1 MAINKGTNMVVS
13 LYKGSARIG
22 KVYKGSTLIYSAE
35 SDPVTL
41 SCRVNQSGEYNS
53 LNYSQTEYT
62 ITQDWDLLTVLS
74 SSWGKS
80 YGRFETAVY
89 LVNSD
94 NTTTTLAH
102 KSGAYTGNPESVAT
116 EPILASGAE
125 FAVKKGQK
133 IRLVVGASYD
143 ANVSTP
149 LVTTSS
155 LTFKLT

>member
-1 MAINKGTNMVVS
+1 MVAS
-13 LYKGSARIG
+13 LYKGSAQIG

-41 SCRVNQSGEYNS
+41 TCSVNQSGEYNS

-74 SSWGKS
+74 SSFGKS
-80 YGRFETAVY
+80 YGKFETTVY

-102 KSGAYTGNPESVAT
+102 KTGAYTGSLESVAVEAILPSGT
-116 EPILASGAE
+116 EFS
-125 FAVKKGQK
+125 VKKGQK

>member
-1 MAINKGTNMVVS
+1 MVAS
-13 LYKGSARIG
+13 LYKGSAQIG

-41 SCRVNQSGEYNS
+41 SCSVNQSGDYNN

-80 YGRFETAVY
+80 YGKFETTVY
-89 LVNSD
+89 LVDSNGA
-94 NTTTTLAH
+94 TTTLAH
-102 KSGAYTGNPESVAT
+102 KTGAYTGSLESVAT
-116 EPILASGAE
+116 EPIFASGAE
-125 FAVKKGQK
+125 FTVKKGQK